1 MSQMYAT
8 KKNYRI
14 VDKIIQTL
22 SDEKVSISQSC
33 AILEYVK
40 SKIAHDTLV
49 AQPIKEDVSNL
60 PEDV

>member
-1 MSQMYAT
+1 MPQMYAT

-14 VDKIIQTL
+14 VDKIIRTL
-22 SDEKVSISQSC
+22 SDEKISISRSC